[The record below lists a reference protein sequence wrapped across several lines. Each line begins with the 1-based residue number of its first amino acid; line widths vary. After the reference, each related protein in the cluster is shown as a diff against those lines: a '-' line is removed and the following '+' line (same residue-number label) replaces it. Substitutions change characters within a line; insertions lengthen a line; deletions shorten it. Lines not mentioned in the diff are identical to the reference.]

1 MSKKM
6 IKNIEMMVYD
16 FDGVMTDN
24 RVLITEDG
32 KEAVFVNRADGLAVS
47 AIRKMG
53 IKQIIISTE
62 KNKVVKVRADKL
74 KIGVI
79 QSVDDK
85 KKVLSKYLKLRRI
98 NPENVVYIGNDL
110 NDLPAM
116 QIVGWPIAPADACR
130 EVKSIAKIVLGK
142 KGGQGIIREL
152 FDMLENERR

>member
-1 MSKKM
+1 M
-6 IKNIEMMVYD
+6 IKNIEMIVYD

-47 AIRKMG
+47 AIRMLG

-62 KNKVVKVRADKL
+62 KNKIVKARADKL
-74 KIGVI
+74 QIGMI
-79 QSVDDK
+79 QSADDK
-85 KKVLSKYLKLRRI
+85 RKVLSKYLKLKRI

-116 QIVGWPIAPADACR
+116 KLVGWPIAPADACR
-130 EVKSIAKIVLGK
+130 EVKNIAKIVLGK
-142 KGGQGIIREL
+142 KGGQGVIREV
-152 FDMLENERR
+152 FDMLENKRR

>member
-1 MSKKM
+1 ML
-6 IKNIEMMVYD
+6 KNIELMVYD

-47 AIRKMG
+47 AIRKLG

-62 KNKVVKVRADKL
+62 KNKVVKARAYKL
-74 KIGVI
+74 KIGI
-79 QSVDDK
+79 INSVNNK
-85 KKVLSKYLKLRRI
+85 GEVLSKYLKLKRI

-116 QIVGWPIAPADACR
+116 KLVGWPIAPADACR
-130 EVKSIAKIVLGK
+130 KVKSIAKIVLGK
-142 KGGQGIIREL
+142 KGGQGVIREVL
-152 FDMLENERR
+152 DMLKNKRR